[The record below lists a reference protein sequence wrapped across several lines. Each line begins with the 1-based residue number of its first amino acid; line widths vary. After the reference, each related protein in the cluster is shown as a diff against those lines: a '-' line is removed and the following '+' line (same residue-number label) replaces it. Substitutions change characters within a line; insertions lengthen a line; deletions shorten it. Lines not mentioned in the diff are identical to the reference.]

1 MPKTLQYRP
10 ILIDQL
16 ITNERINSYQTVFQ
30 PANDIELMG
39 VYLWNAHVSGAISPI
54 LGAAEIA
61 LRNAIDRALRTHLG
75 SFWWAGAKLRYRSF
89 VRGTPP
95 PYAVQAVRDNFT
107 KATRKFVAE
116 QHGRYG
122 VTGRVT
128 PTHDGVMA
136 KTEFST
142 WGFMLDHEFMGN
154 GLIWPSRLGTVFAG
168 PWPSAHAAT
177 TLTHARDL
185 VSTVRDF
192 RNRLFHHEPAW
203 KRFGVATETDALTH
217 LHEKIGKIESLVTL
231 IHPENIRLLEKN
243 GFLDSARRACTSHE
257 IRRFQHLTQTHKVNS
272 VGKLRTLVERCGVDN
287 RVIAAKLYFGKQRRF
302 LVTPS

>member
-10 ILIDQL
+10 TLIDRL
-16 ITNERINSYQTVFQ
+16 ISNERINSYQNVFQ
-30 PANDIELMG
+30 PTNDIELMG
-39 VYLWNAHVSGAISPI
+39 VYLWNAHVSAAIYPI
-54 LGAAEIA
+54 IGVAEIT

-75 SFWWAGAKLRYRSF
+75 DFWWSGAKLRYRSF

-95 PYAVQAVRDNFT
+95 PYPVQAVRDNFV

-116 QHGRYG
+116 QRGRYG
-122 VTGRVT
+122 VTGHVC
-128 PTHDGVMA
+128 PNHHGVMA

-154 GLIWPSRLGTVFAG
+154 SLIWPSRLGAVFAG
-168 PWPSAHAAT
+168 PWPSSQAAT
-177 TLTHARDL
+177 TLTHAHDL

-203 KRFGVATETDALTH
+203 KRFGVLTEADALTH
-217 LHEKIGKIESLVTL
+217 LQEKIGKIESLVTL

-243 GFLDSARRACTSHE
+243 SFLDTARRACTSHE
-257 IRRFQHLTQTHKVNS
+257 IRRFQHLAQTYKVNS
-272 VGKLRTLVERCGVDN
+272 MGRLQTLVDRCGMDN
-287 RVIAAKLYFGKQRRF
+287 SVITAKLCLGKQRRF